1 MLTVRSKTSIWTAW
15 CRIGSSM
22 SKHSDCERV
31 AGLTIYR
38 FKMRLKEYYDMSL
51 HYFQPMPYEEG
62 VVWEG

>member
-1 MLTVRSKTSIWTAW
+1 
-15 CRIGSSM
+15 M

-62 VVWEG
+62 VVWEGD